1 MITTA
6 DKITAIKEIAK
17 LKAERD
23 FVEAEIKH
31 YTEILEKNVVL
42 YQSKKN
48 STERQN
54 MLEKLEELYFKSE
67 SITQELWEKEKILFK

>member
-6 DKITAIKEIAK
+6 EKITAIKEIAK
-17 LKAERD
+17 LRAERA

-42 YQSKKN
+42 YQSEKN

-67 SITQELWEKEKILFK
+67 SITQELWEKGKILFK

>member
-6 DKITAIKEIAK
+6 EKITAIKEIAK

>member
-6 DKITAIKEIAK
+6 EKITAIKEIAK

-23 FVEAEIKH
+23 FVEAEILH
-31 YTEILEKNVVL
+31 YTKVLDKNVVPYL
-42 YQSKKN
+42 GKKN

-67 SITQELWEKEKILFK
+67 SFFQEIWEKERILFK

>member
-23 FVEAEIKH
+23 FVEAEILH
-31 YTEILEKNVVL
+31 YTKILDKNVVHYL
-42 YQSKKN
+42 GEKN

-54 MLEKLEELYFKSE
+54 MLEKLEKLYFKSE
-67 SITQELWEKEKILFK
+67 LIFQEIVEKEKIFFK